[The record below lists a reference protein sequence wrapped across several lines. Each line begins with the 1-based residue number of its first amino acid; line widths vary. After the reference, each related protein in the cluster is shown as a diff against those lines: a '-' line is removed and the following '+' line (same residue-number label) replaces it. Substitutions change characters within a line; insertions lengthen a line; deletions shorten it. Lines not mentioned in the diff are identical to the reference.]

1 VKRNRRLR
9 EGRKVLT
16 FYALRFTPRVLRT
29 AMPSSYDVIIVGLG
43 AMGSAAAYHL
53 ARRGRRVL
61 GLDRFSPPHT
71 MGSSHGQTRIIR
83 EAYFEHP
90 CYVPIVQRAY
100 VLWDD
105 LSRAANAPLFLQTG
119 GLMIGAPDS
128 NVFTGA
134 KRSAN
139 THRLPHEILSADDIR
154 QRFPALRPDDDMMAV
169 LEPRAGIL
177 FPERC
182 VSAHLALAAGH
193 GANLHSE
200 EPVVRWSATEHGVE
214 VTTTKGVY
222 RAEQMILS
230 AGSWA
235 RELLAVLNPPLTIER
250 QVLFWFEPKSGPKQ
264 FYPEHCPIHL
274 WEAGRG
280 EGRRH
285 FYGFPDLGEGVKIAG
300 HHAGAVVSPDSV
312 SRDVA
317 PDEVDAM
324 RGLLRRYLPQAD
336 GPLRSAT
343 VCLYTNTPD
352 EHFWIDR
359 HPAHPQVL
367 IASPCSGHGFKFSSA
382 IGEIL
387 SDLVIDGK
395 SQFDLSLFGNRW
407 K

>member
-1 VKRNRRLR
+1 M
-9 EGRKVLT
+9 
-16 FYALRFTPRVLRT
+16 A
-29 AMPSSYDVIIVGLG
+29 SHHDVIIVGLG
-43 AMGSAAAYHL
+43 AMGSATAYHL

-100 VLWDD
+100 TLWDE
-105 LSRAANAPLFLQTG
+105 LSRAANTPLFLRTG

-128 NVFTGA
+128 IVFTGA
-134 KRSAN
+134 KHSAD
-139 THRLPHEILSADDIR
+139 THRLPHEILSAADVR
-154 QRFPALRPDDDMMAV
+154 RRFPALRPDDDMMAV

-182 VSAHLALAAGH
+182 IAAHLALAARH
-193 GANLHSE
+193 GANLRCE
-200 EPVVRWSATEHGVE
+200 EPVVRWSAGEHGVE
-214 VTTTKGVY
+214 VTTTKGTHH
-222 RAEQMILS
+222 AGQMILS
-230 AGSWA
+230 AGGWA
-235 RELLAVLNPPLTIER
+235 RELLPGLNPPLAVER
-250 QVLFWFEPKSGPKQ
+250 QTLFWFEPLSAPKH
-264 FYPEHCPIHL
+264 FYPERCPIHL
-274 WEAGRG
+274 WQIGG
-280 EGRRH
+280 GQRRF
-285 FYGFPDLGEGVKIAG
+285 FYGFPDLGDGVKVAC
-300 HHAGAVVSPDSV
+300 HHDGAMVSPDFV
-312 SRDVA
+312 SREVA
-317 PDEVDAM
+317 PDEVEGM
-324 RGLLRRYLPQAD
+324 RGLLRRHLPNAN

-387 SDLVIDGK
+387 GDLVIDGQ
-395 SQFDLSLFGNRW
+395 SRFDLSLFKNRW
-407 K
+407 S

>member
-1 VKRNRRLR
+1 
-9 EGRKVLT
+9 
-16 FYALRFTPRVLRT
+16 
-29 AMPSSYDVIIVGLG
+29 MPSSYDVIIVGLG

-53 ARRGRRVL
+53 ARRGQRVL

-100 VLWDD
+100 VLWDE
-105 LSRAANAPLFLQTG
+105 LYRAASTPVFLQTG

-128 NVFTGA
+128 IVFTGA
-134 KRSAN
+134 KRSAD
-139 THRLPHEILSADDIR
+139 THRLPHEVLTADEVR
-154 QRFPALRPDDDMMAV
+154 HRFPALRPSDEMMAV

-182 VSAHLALAAGH
+182 VAAHLALAARH

-200 EPVVRWSATEHGVE
+200 EPVVRWNATEHGVE
-214 VTTTKGVY
+214 VITTKGRY
-222 RAEQMILS
+222 HAGQMILS

-235 RELLAVLNPPLTIER
+235 RELLPDLNPPLTIER
-250 QVLFWFEPKSGPKQ
+250 QILFWFEPKSAPKL
-264 FYPEHCPIHL
+264 FYPERCPIHL
-274 WEAGRG
+274 WQIGGGDESRKF
-280 EGRRH
+280 
-285 FYGFPDLGEGVKIAG
+285 FYGFPELGEGVKVAG
-300 HHAGAVVSPDSV
+300 HHAGLAVSPDSV

-317 PDEVDAM
+317 SVEVDAM

-359 HPAHPQVL
+359 HPAHRQVL

-387 SDLVIDGK
+387 ADLTTADK
-395 SQFDLSLFGNRW
+395 SQFDLSLFKSRW